1 MSQNKTAPKLSWD
14 KARPAP
20 VVLISGPE
28 GYLADQAFE
37 LIKKNLSQSDPSLLT
52 HSVAAD
58 SYSAGEIYTL
68 ASPSLFGEPR
78 LIKIDRVER
87 SNDSLISDGKSY
99 VLSPDPD
106 TTVVF
111 RHSSGVRGK
120 ALLDAIRKESP
131 GAIEI
136 HCPEVKAKDRGALVR
151 DEVRR
156 SGARIDN
163 SSLMLLLEAYQDDLE
178 ELMSVTRQLI
188 AVSNGEINDHRVEH
202 ITGGRVEAG
211 AFRVA
216 DAAVSG
222 NANEALVLMRQALS
236 TGTAQIPLLA
246 ALNLKVRTMAKVMG
260 ARESVNDLAK
270 SFGIAP
276 WQAERALRDV
286 RGWRETNLA
295 KAIDMGADT
304 ELLLKGGSRS
314 PEYALEK
321 FVLFVAR
328 RGNVLK

>member
-1 MSQNKTAPKLSWD
+1 MLHNKSSTKLSWD

-20 VVLISGPE
+20 VVLITGPE

-37 LIKKNLSQSDPSLLT
+37 IIKKMLSDADPSLLT
-52 HSVAAD
+52 HKLTAE
-58 SYSAGEIYTL
+58 SYGAGEIYTL

-78 LIKIDRVER
+78 LIKIDRVEK
-87 SNDSLISDGKSY
+87 SNDQLIADGKSY
-99 VLSPDPD
+99 VLNPDSE
-106 TTVVF
+106 TTVIF

-120 ALLDAIRKESP
+120 ALLDTIRKESP
-131 GAIEI
+131 GSIEI

-151 DEVRR
+151 AEVKRF
-156 SGARIDN
+156 GGRIDS
-163 SSLMLLLEAYQDDLE
+163 SSLILLLEAYQDDLE

-188 AVSNGEINDHRVEH
+188 AVSAGDINVPHVER

-216 DAAVSG
+216 DAAISG
-222 NANEALVLMRQALS
+222 NANEAIVLMRQALS

-260 ARESVNDLAK
+260 AKGSVNDLAK
-270 SFGIAP
+270 SFGVAP
-276 WQAERALRDV
+276 WQAERALRDL
-286 RGWRETNLA
+286 RGWRENDLA
-295 KAIDMGADT
+295 KAVDLGAET

-328 RGNVLK
+328 RGKPVK